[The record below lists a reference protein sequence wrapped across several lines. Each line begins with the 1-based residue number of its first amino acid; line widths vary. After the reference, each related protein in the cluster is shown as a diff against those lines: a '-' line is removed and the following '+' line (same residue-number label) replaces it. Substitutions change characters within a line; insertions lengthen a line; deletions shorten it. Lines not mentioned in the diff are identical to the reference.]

1 MYRTI
6 FECEQGLGQWD
17 QREGEKFL
25 TAFIPGCVTAPK
37 PEVCYRQHGITGSP
51 ESRLL
56 SLYLGR
62 SNMNAASYGTTNVV
76 YICGDCGTENTLK
89 QGDVIRCRDCGYR
102 ILYKKRTN
110 KVVQFEAR

>member
-1 MYRTI
+1 MASLERT
-6 FECEQGLGQWD
+6 
-17 QREGEKFL
+17 
-25 TAFIPGCVTAPK
+25 FIPGLYYYSETRNLLPSTRDYREPRVAALVT
-37 PEVCYRQHGITGSP
+37 VS
-51 ESRLL
+51 
-56 SLYLGR
+56 GR
-62 SNMNAASYGTTNVV
+62 SNMNAASYGTANVV

>member
-1 MYRTI
+1 MT
-6 FECEQGLGQWD
+6 GAV
-17 QREGEKFL
+17 
-25 TAFIPGCVTAPK
+25 TSVIPCTAPK
-37 PEVCYRQHGITGSP
+37 PASLRRPDSHITCP
-51 ESRLL
+51 DRAAA
-56 SLYLGR
+56 YLTATTR
-62 SNMNAASYGTTNVV
+62 SIMNAASYGTANVV